1 MTGSVTVVVVSPTAD
16 RGVLGEALKPPAF
29 QVLWAADEEQA
40 LSLLAGASGDL
51 ALVDVAAP
59 GLDGRR
65 LLSQLKC
72 DSRLWHVPV
81 MIMADA
87 ADVDVVA
94 DCLEAGADD
103 YVLRPLHPALVG
115 RRIEAF
121 AARRRFQH
129 LEAEYVKI
137 FQQQAADLK
146 ELTRDLGERVLHQ
159 VSERDRLERLRR
171 FLPPELVDL
180 TQAEGGAALA
190 SDAVESGTSHR

>member
-1 MTGSVTVVVVSPTAD
+1 MIGTVTVVVVSPTAD
-16 RGVLGEALKPPAF
+16 RGVLGDALAPPGF
-29 QVLWAADEEQA
+29 QMLWAAGAEEA
-40 LSLLAGASGDL
+40 LALLAGARGDL

-87 ADVDVVA
+87 ADVETVA

-103 YVLRPLHPALVG
+103 YVLRPLHAALVG

-137 FQQQAADLK
+137 FQQQAADLR
-146 ELTRDLGERVLHQ
+146 ELTRDLAERVLQ
-159 VSERDRLERLRR
+159 QATERDRLERLRR

-180 TQAEGGAALA
+180 TTKGGVPLGT
-190 SDAVESGTSHR
+190 DAVGSGTAHR